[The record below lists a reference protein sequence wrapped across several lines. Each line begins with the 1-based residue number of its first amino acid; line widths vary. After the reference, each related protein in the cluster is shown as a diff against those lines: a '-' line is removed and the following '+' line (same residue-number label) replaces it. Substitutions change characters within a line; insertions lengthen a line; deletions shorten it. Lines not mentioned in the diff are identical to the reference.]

1 MDNLALKDLQ
11 KIILGNRKEPLSA
24 IEIRNLFSYPT
35 SPETILYIIT
45 ALNEK
50 KLDPHT
56 ALIQAIANATKKED
70 LVPIALALR
79 YGADPNLYVNA
90 PNIGDIHILGYT
102 YLVLSKRDLPILNG
116 SIIMLMIMG
125 SNANMLIFDA
135 KGGIVKDE
143 FSLIEPLKGQGVLEW
158 LDDQGFDTIIP
169 QIQKGYGKV
178 DKKFM
183 TTLATFLDKDN
194 LLTSDPR
201 LDEVVGAHTSF
212 IFNKHKSNIDIQRG
226 LRTNRKYLN
235 LTGFEYFIDQGASL
249 NYDEINDLIYSIK
262 EYKDSGDLISMS
274 QIRQM
279 LLYIIQKGQGLD
291 LYQGDLIKKFD
302 QAIYSQIVKEYEV
315 PYWKKAC
322 SQSNSK
328 TPDRLKTLAYQ
339 LNLDP
344 ETSHDVICNRIK
356 RILQTDPEETK
367 KNVIERNK
375 NRIHSELSYIN
386 ESDVSSLSCSNR
398 SVLKTNIYDYPDADI
413 AFYRDSQENIWCFT
427 SNNFLKIM
435 EQKKNPYTVQEF
447 PEFFLK
453 DVKFKIDFIS
463 RYRSIDDDPVPI
475 SVILNNINK
484 NDTISNIYTER
495 DIKLF
500 KEMGVLNGITDWNL
514 NKLSRKDMER
524 ILNKNFNVKTNLER
538 LKKDHALVTFMIVSY
553 IQLKDNPDLTNNF
566 FESFE
571 AKTLNEGTINQQR
584 DTKKKVG
591 NFDTSVKKTNETK
604 LLMNEKKIPV
614 NEILNNYELGTDF
627 NGQENPTVEELTR
640 KLNDDNLGS
649 STLDESSFPI

>member
-11 KIILGNRKEPLSA
+11 KIILGDRKEPLSA

-102 YLVLSKRDLPILNG
+102 YLVLSKRDLPMLNG

-125 SNANMLIFDA
+125 SNPNMLIFDN

-143 FSLIEPLKGQGVLEW
+143 FSLVEPLKGQGVLEW

-169 QIQKGYGKV
+169 KLRGGKY
-178 DKKFM
+178 DKIEKKFM

-194 LLTSDPR
+194 LLTNDPR
-201 LDEVVGAHTSF
+201 LDEVLGAHANS
-212 IFNKHKSNIDIQRG
+212 IFNKHKSNIDIQKG
-226 LRTNRKYLN
+226 LQTSRKYLN

-279 LLYIIQKGQGLD
+279 LLYIVTKGQGLD
-291 LYQGDLIKKFD
+291 MYQGDLIKKFD
-302 QAIYSQIVKEYEV
+302 QTIYDQMIKEYEV
-315 PYWKKAC
+315 PYWKKVC
-322 SQSNSK
+322 SQSNGK
-328 TPDRLKTLAYQ
+328 TPERLKTLAYQ

-344 ETSHDVICNRIK
+344 EVSRNIICGRIK
-356 RILQTDPEETK
+356 RILQTNPEETK

-375 NRIHSELSYIN
+375 NRIHSTLSYIN
-386 ESDVSSLSCSNR
+386 EVDVSGLSCSNR
-398 SVLKTNIYDYPDADI
+398 SVLKTNIYDYPDTDI
-413 AFYRDSQENIWCFT
+413 AFYRDDQENIWCFT
-427 SNNFLKIM
+427 SNNFLKIT

-453 DVKFKIDFIS
+453 DVKSKMEFIS
-463 RYRSIDDDPVPI
+463 RYRSMNDDPTPI
-475 SVILNNINK
+475 SVVLDNINK
-484 NDTISNIYTER
+484 NDTISNIYTNR
-495 DIKLF
+495 YVKLF
-500 KEMGVLNGITDWNL
+500 KEMAVLNGITDWNL
-514 NKLSRKDMER
+514 NKLTRKDMER

-538 LKKDHALVTFMIVSY
+538 LKKDHALITFMMVSY
-553 IQLKDNPDLTNNF
+553 HQLKNNSDLINNF

-571 AKTLNEGTINQQR
+571 VKTMEQNTMKIKPK
-584 DTKKKVG
+584 D
-591 NFDTSVKKTNETK
+591 
-604 LLMNEKKIPV
+604 EKSTQTV
-614 NEILNNYELGTDF
+614 NEIMKNYELGTNF
-627 NGQENPTVEELTR
+627 SEQENPTVEELTR
-640 KLNDDNLGS
+640 KINDDNLGS
-649 STLDESSFPI
+649 SMLDESSFPI

>member
-35 SPETILYIIT
+35 TPESILYLIT
-45 ALNEK
+45 ALNQR

-70 LVPIALALR
+70 LVSIGLALR

-116 SIIMLMIMG
+116 TIIMLMIMG
-125 SNANMLIFDA
+125 SNPNMLVFDT

-143 FSLIEPLKGQGVLEW
+143 FSLIEPLKGRGVLEW

-169 QIQKGYGKV
+169 QIRKGYGKV

-183 TTLATFLDKDN
+183 TTLATFLDKEN
-194 LLTSDPR
+194 ILTSDPR
-201 LDEVVGAHTSF
+201 LDEALGAHTVS
-212 IFNKHKSNIDIQRG
+212 IFNKHKNGIEIQKG
-226 LRTNRKYLN
+226 LNVSMKYLN
-235 LTGFEYFIDQGASL
+235 LTSFEYFIDQGAML
-249 NYDEINDLIYSIK
+249 NYGEINDLIYLIK

-279 LLYIIQKGQGLD
+279 LLYVVQKGQGLD
-291 LYQGDLIKKFD
+291 LYQGDLIKNFD
-302 QAIYSQIVKEYEV
+302 QAIYDQIIKLYEV
-315 PYWKKAC
+315 PYWKKIC
-322 SQSNSK
+322 SQAKTK

-344 ETSHDVICNRIK
+344 EVPCSIICNRIK
-356 RILQTDPEETK
+356 RLLQTDPKEIK

-386 ESDVSSLSCSNR
+386 EADVSGLSCSNR

-413 AFYRDSQENIWCFT
+413 AFYRDIQENIWCFT
-427 SNNFLKIM
+427 SNNFLKITS
-435 EQKKNPYTVQEF
+435 QKKNPYTVQEF
-447 PEFFLK
+447 PDYFLK
-453 DVKFKIDFIS
+453 DVSRKIDFIS
-463 RYRSIDDDPVPI
+463 KYREMADDPTPI
-475 SVILNNINK
+475 STVLDNINK
-484 NDTISNIYTER
+484 SDIITNDYTDR
-495 DIKLF
+495 YVKLF
-500 KEMGVLNGITDWNL
+500 KEMGVLNGVTDWNL
-514 NKLSRKDMER
+514 NNLSRKEMEK
-524 ILNKNFNVKTNLER
+524 ILNKNFNMTTNLER
-538 LKKDHALVTFMIVSY
+538 LKKDHALASFMVISY
-553 IQLKDNPDLTNNF
+553 DQLKNNPDFANAF
-566 FESFE
+566 FESIE
-571 AKTLNEGTINQQR
+571 SKKNE
-584 DTKKKVG
+584 
-591 NFDTSVKKTNETK
+591 E
-604 LLMNEKKIPV
+604 IPV
-614 NEILNNYELGTDF
+614 EKIGSFKTENVKTKDGEKVSNNIDGGDKVEKSNDQDLQTSFTAEKDPTSDELN
-627 NGQENPTVEELTR
+627 R
-640 KLNDDNLGS
+640 KINDESLGS